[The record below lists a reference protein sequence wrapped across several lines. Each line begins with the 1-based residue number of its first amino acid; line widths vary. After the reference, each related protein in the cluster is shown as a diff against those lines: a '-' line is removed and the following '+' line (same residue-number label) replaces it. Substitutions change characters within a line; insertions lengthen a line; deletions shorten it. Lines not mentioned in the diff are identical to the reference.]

1 MFWGP
6 FLSQYLLKK
15 LQIIAN
21 EIFCKI
27 ISFIFI
33 LDIDLGCTSV
43 GLQWWEEKWMTLFC
57 WSYVWIRGTK
67 SVAITTDDLWKPQAL
82 VEPRA
87 ASWPGTLV
95 GPCLCKIYERN
106 AESEVRLGLKASSPC
121 QSYPGRE
128 LLAGP
133 HTQGPAQC
141 NYGWANS
148 ELIGVGSL
156 AGWSPPAFKSSS
168 YLWTRPG
175 PDREP
180 DQPNYF
186 TITHH

>member
-1 MFWGP
+1 
-6 FLSQYLLKK
+6 
-15 LQIIAN
+15 
-21 EIFCKI
+21 
-27 ISFIFI
+27 
-33 LDIDLGCTSV
+33 
-43 GLQWWEEKWMTLFC
+43 MTLFC

-106 AESEVRLGLKASSPC
+106 AESEVRLGLKASSPH